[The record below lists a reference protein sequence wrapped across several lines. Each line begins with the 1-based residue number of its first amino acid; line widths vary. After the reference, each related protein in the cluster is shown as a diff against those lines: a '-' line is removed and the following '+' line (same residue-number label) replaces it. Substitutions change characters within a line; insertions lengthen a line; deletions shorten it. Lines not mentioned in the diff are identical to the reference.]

1 MVSVLDLMNHVQ
13 GGFDKG
19 RARGQQTRLG
29 ELYSQAYS
37 AAPEARNGLQAEIA
51 KLDPSG
57 ARQLQGDYQKQDDD
71 NRMKVFGMA
80 KYVLDAYKT
89 GDRAAL
95 QGAYRTV
102 LPHLTEMGRESGT
115 VPPAEFS
122 EDMLPNLHQIMSQSG
137 GSMGGDAESD
147 STPSAIREL
156 QMLQDSP
163 ELYKMDIARR
173 QAGWQPKTFES
184 ADGMAVFTPQT
195 KTAAPL
201 NYSGPQGDQGDGGQG
216 GFGIAETDAYVR
228 IILDKSG
235 VDPNATPEQQ
245 AAQIMPHLIQ
255 QESGG
260 DPNAVSPK
268 GARGLTQVMPDTG
281 RDPGF
286 GVQPLRDDSPQEN
299 VRFGR
304 DYLTAMLR
312 RYPGRPDLALAAY
325 NAGPGVADRFAQPQ
339 VQAGGGRVQAP
350 VKQPS
355 EIDQARLQLAQN
367 ADRRAEAKATASPAQ
382 IRDATT
388 RKTKFAQ
395 AMNVDRGLVRIN
407 AAMAAMDKGATSRLF
422 NTGPVDQFA
431 QQFTKEGQ
439 ELEAAVGGMQ
449 SSLLALTRVPG
460 IGSQSDLEARVA
472 MLQYPSLGKAP
483 EVNARTAANLEAF
496 TADLKAAYETAA
508 AEDADLMGD
517 ATESTEIDTSDD
529 ESLFGK
535 YLD

>member
-1 MVSVLDLMNHVQ
+1 MAELQFPDMNAALQ
-13 GGFDKG
+13 
-19 RARGQQTRLG
+19 RGYQLGTQNRLQREG
-29 ELYSQAYS
+29 EQKQNRLSELSGQAYGGDQNALAQMAGIDSGAAFDMEKGLEGKMDRQQQRLVQS
-37 AAPEARNGLQAEIA
+37 ARLLTKAPEAMRAGLYAQMRDDLASIIPNMPETYDATVAEAAQSIA
-51 KLDPSG
+51 
-57 ARQLQGDYQKQDDD
+57 A
-71 NRMKVFGMA
+71 
-80 KYVLDAYKT
+80 AY
-89 GDRAAL
+89 
-95 QGAYRTV
+95 
-102 LPHLTEMGRESGT
+102 
-115 VPPAEFS
+115 
-122 EDMLPNLHQIMSQSG
+122 
-137 GSMGGDAESD
+137 GSAESD

-304 DYLTAMLR
+304 DYLTAMLN

-339 VQAGGGRVQAP
+339 VQAGGGRVRAP

-382 IRDATT
+382 IRAATT

-431 QQFTKEGQ
+431 QQFTEEGQ

-483 EVNARTAANLEAF
+483 GVNARTAANLEAF
-496 TADLKAAYETAA
+496 IADLKAAYETAA
-508 AEDADLMGD
+508 AEDADLMGG
-517 ATESTEIDTSDD
+517 ATKSTEIDTSDD